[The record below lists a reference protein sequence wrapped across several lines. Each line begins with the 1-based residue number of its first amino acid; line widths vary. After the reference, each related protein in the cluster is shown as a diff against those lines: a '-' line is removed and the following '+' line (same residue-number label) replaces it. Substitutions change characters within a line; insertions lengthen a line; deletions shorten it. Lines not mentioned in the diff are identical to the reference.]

1 MVQTAARTDW
11 DTIKEWNDK
20 YVVRSGQARDIC
32 ACCLWSWRTVRSTM
46 PHEAHAR
53 ERHGPRSGVAPSALR
68 EAGRSQGHASAARD
82 LRGHRGRE
90 CERL

>member
-32 ACCLWSWRTVRSTM
+32 ACCLWSWRAARSTM
-46 PHEAHAR
+46 PHGGAC
-53 ERHGPRSGVAPSALR
+53 PR
-68 EAGRSQGHASAARD
+68 ASWAEIRRRA
-82 LRGHRGRE
+82 
-90 CERL
+90 